1 MSQEKLQTIVMQ
13 KLLGVIEVYYGIV
26 QVVNEQGSR
35 FVFGGRGWR
44 KPNIYGWYIEI
55 NKQANKYRTEY

>member
-35 FVFGGRGWR
+35 FVFGGRG
-44 KPNIYGWYIEI
+44 
-55 NKQANKYRTEY
+55 